1 MRLIDQGHGRA
12 GSRLSARAGR
22 PRTNGAA
29 SSSKSS
35 HERGPLVTESRI
47 VSAEGATRHFA
58 LAEGNHQWPPGHP
71 LESRARNAHNLLSER
86 KTALIATQSQSR
98 ILRRK
103 CGQAGGRRMR
113 WWTKALICSVIFSVI
128 WFGIVVAVGY
138 VHTEVFLAGQI
149 TPAQD

>member
-1 MRLIDQGHGRA
+1 MLA
-12 GSRLSARAGR
+12 E
-22 PRTNGAA
+22 GAA
-29 SSSKSS
+29 TFL
-35 HERGPLVTESRI
+35 ERNLKGTGL
-47 VSAEGATRHFA
+47 SAEGLTAASGSAARRA
-58 LAEGNHQWPPGHP
+58 AREGREFGK
-71 LESRARNAHNLLSER
+71 RTALLSER

-113 WWTKALICSVIFSVI
+113 WWTKALIFSVIFSAI
-128 WFGIVVAVGY
+128 WFGVVVAVGY